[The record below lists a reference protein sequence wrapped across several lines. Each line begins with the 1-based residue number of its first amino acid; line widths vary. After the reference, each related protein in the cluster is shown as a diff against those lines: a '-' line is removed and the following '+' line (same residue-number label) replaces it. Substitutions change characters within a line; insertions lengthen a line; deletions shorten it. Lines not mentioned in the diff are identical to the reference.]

1 MPTGYTAGI
10 EKGMTFQEY
19 ALGCARAFGALVEMR
34 DDPMGKPIPEKFEPS
49 TYHIECLDRAR
60 TRLKFV
66 ESLTLKQA
74 EVEAEREYQ
83 DALASHTKYA
93 TAKNE
98 LRKRYEV
105 MLAEVRAYIPP
116 SPDHVEYKQF
126 MESQLSESIRFDCG
140 YSVPAPKKK
149 DPEQWLRDEQAK
161 ALKDIA
167 YHREEYTKE
176 QERTESRNRWVRQL
190 RESLGITVAP

>member
-34 DDPMGKPIPEKFEPS
+34 DDPPDKPIPEKFEPS

-66 ESLTLKQA
+66 ESLTFKQA
-74 EVEAEREYQ
+74 EAEAKLEYQ
-83 DALASHTKYA
+83 DALASHTRYA

-98 LRKRYEV
+98 QRKRYEI
-105 MLAEVRAYIPP
+105 MLTEVRAYIPP

-126 MESQLSESIRFDCG
+126 MESQLVESIRFDCG
-140 YSVPAPKKK
+140 FDAPAPRKKSA
-149 DPEQWLRDEQAK
+149 EEWLRDEQAK
-161 ALKDIA
+161 ALKDIT
-167 YHREEYTKE
+167 YHTEEHKKE
-176 QERTESRNRWVRQL
+176 QERVDSRNRWVAQL
-190 RESLGITVAP
+190 RESLGVTVAP